1 MNSAKLSLVYD
12 RAVDYG
18 KYLGSVQRNDSGHV
32 VGMRRF
38 LSILKI
44 SQQNNII
51 LFYNLLGAKATF
63 IRFFGQVNKTA
74 IALGDRAA
82 LAKVDF
88 IYGYY

>member
-1 MNSAKLSLVYD
+1 MCLPGQMRCATNAQTVLRIKHLKTIEINS
-12 RAVDYG
+12 
-18 KYLGSVQRNDSGHV
+18 
-32 VGMRRF
+32 
-38 LSILKI
+38 LKI
-44 SQQNNII
+44 GQI

-88 IYGYY
+88 RYGYY